1 MLIDDLEHEAT
12 ALLPAG
18 AARGAEALASA
29 WAEGALVE
37 VRCRVAADGGRRYTH
52 RFDGVRLERAVL
64 QHLLCPETACDHA
77 RAVRARWA
85 AFRGELPAEAA
96 RPASLPLRVADL
108 VQAVRVHAAGR
119 VVEARPARFACLTPC
134 PTGAHPPQPLQK
146 TGWDVFEDGRCLA
159 GGLQRDAR
167 SGGQRPRFE
176 QVAEVAAWLRQRA
189 GAAAPR
195 P

>member
-1 MLIDDLEHEAT
+1 MLIDDLEHEAAAT
-12 ALLPAG
+12 LPTG
-18 AARGAEALASA
+18 AARGTEALASA

-37 VRCRVAADGGRRYTH
+37 VRCRVAADGARRFAY
-52 RFDGVRLERAVL
+52 RFGGVRLERAVL
-64 QHLLCPETACDHA
+64 QHLLCPEAACAQA
-77 RAVRARWA
+77 RAVRERWA
-85 AFRGELPAEAA
+85 AFRGEAPPAPVH
-96 RPASLPLRVADL
+96 PAQPLRVADL

-119 VVEARPARFACLTPC
+119 VVEARPARFECLTPC

-146 TGWDVFEDGRCLA
+146 TGWDIFEGGRCLA
-159 GGLQRDAR
+159 GGLQRDTR

-189 GAAAPR
+189 GADVLR